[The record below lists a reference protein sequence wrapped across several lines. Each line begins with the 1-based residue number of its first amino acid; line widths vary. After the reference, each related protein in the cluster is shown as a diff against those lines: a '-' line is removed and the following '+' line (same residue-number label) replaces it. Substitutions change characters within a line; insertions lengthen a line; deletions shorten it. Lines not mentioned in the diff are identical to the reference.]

1 MKRGLWFAI
10 GGVLTIVAVIVALNL
25 FLFNG
30 TSVAAYID
38 KKYDRNTSLEHDRET
53 RVYTSGK
60 PPSRV
65 TDEIVDAWRPIS
77 QHTDASGVY
86 LRYSDDAVVVQPRG
100 SGSVIR
106 VLDVDRAYRH
116 YYGHVGGV
124 WGWTSTH
131 GGSFRGGGPGAGK

>member
-1 MKRGLWFAI
+1 MKRGLWFAV
-10 GGVLTIVAVIVALNL
+10 GGVLTIVAVVVALNV

-30 TSVAAYID
+30 TSVAAYVAN
-38 KKYDRNTSLEHDRET
+38 KYDRNTSLEQDRET
-53 RVYTSGK
+53 RVYTSSK

-65 TDEIVDAWRPIS
+65 TSEIVSAWRPIS

-86 LRYSDDAVVVQPRG
+86 LRYSDDAVIIQPRG

-106 VLDVDRAYRH
+106 VLDTDRAYRY